1 MSPDIPVLSR
11 LEDIKTLE
19 SEIAEID
26 AGQAEAT
33 VNRQK
38 EHEEY
43 VKASTDFKESARA
56 AWS

>member
-1 MSPDIPVLSR
+1 M
-11 LEDIKTLE
+11 EDIKTLE

-33 VNRQK
+33 SNRQK

-43 VKASTDFKESARA
+43 VKASTDFKESARVVQCKDCKR
-56 AWS
+56 